1 MAVTDPTLV
10 HAQRSIHCQDDIYID
25 ELVTYE
31 DKICIM
37 SRMKGSTLGTAEIE
51 AQKHDMTLFE
61 SSEDL
66 FNGKRTYLT

>member
-1 MAVTDPTLV
+1 
-10 HAQRSIHCQDDIYID
+10 
-25 ELVTYE
+25 
-31 DKICIM
+31 
-37 SRMKGSTLGTAEIE
+37 MKGATLGTAEIE